1 MLPVSHYTDIILY
14 RKNSNSS
21 SNSND
26 PDDGSDDPNYK
37 EPIDFN
43 ERFGLEKSKVQ
54 TKAGRKFMQPSLF

>member
-1 MLPVSHYTDIILY
+1 MKY

-21 SNSND
+21 SNSHD
-26 PDDGSDDPNYK
+26 PDDASDDPNYR

-54 TKAGRKFMQPSLF
+54 TKAGRKFMQPALF